1 MRSPSNYT
9 PHPWICAGLCAIAL
23 CSLGAASV
31 DIAPDTTVETLL
43 SLITVPAEDGTA
55 PKAHVA
61 EHHGHAS
68 FEQAEGW
75 VNQAMRTKES
85 IRAETETKHSICI
98 ALLRRV
104 STGFGRTLELYAR
117 QWGCGGLKPSYEFFL
132 FLRPQPHAK
141 ATMLDQWKMKVD
153 GHGKFFQRAFLDY
166 DTESGM
172 ALVQVTDGLD
182 GVLVKETVPVPS
194 QIAP

>member
-1 MRSPSNYT
+1 MA
-9 PHPWICAGLCAIAL
+9 ICLH
-23 CSLGAASV
+23 GAASAE
-31 DIAPDTTVETLL
+31 IAPDTTETLL
-43 SLITVPAEDGTA
+43 SLITMPTEGGTA

-104 STGFGRTLELYAR
+104 QTDSGRTSELYAR

-141 ATMLDQWKMKVD
+141 ATILSQWKMRVD
-153 GHGKFFQRAFLDY
+153 GLGKFFQRAFLDY
-166 DTESGM
+166 DAGLGM

-194 QIAP
+194 QVAP

>member
-1 MRSPSNYT
+1 MAM
-9 PHPWICAGLCAIAL
+9 CL
-23 CSLGAASV
+23 LGAASA
-31 DIAPDTTVETLL
+31 DIAPHTLETLL
-43 SLITVPAEDGTA
+43 SLITIPTEGDTVPN
-55 PKAHVA
+55 AHVA
-61 EHHGHAS
+61 EHHGHAL

-85 IRAETETKHSICI
+85 IRAEMETKASICI

-104 STGFGRTLELYAR
+104 QTGSGRTLELYAR

-141 ATMLDQWKMKVD
+141 ATILGQWKMKAD
-153 GHGKFFQRAFLDY
+153 GPGKFFQRAFLDY
-166 DTESGM
+166 DTGSGV

-182 GVLVKETVPVPS
+182 WVLVKETVSVPG
-194 QIAP
+194 QATP

>member
-1 MRSPSNYT
+1 MRSPSKYASYL
-9 PHPWICAGLCAIAL
+9 WICAGLCVIAL
-23 CSLGAASV
+23 CSLGAASA
-31 DIAPDTTVETLL
+31 DIAPETTETLL
-43 SLITVPAEDGTA
+43 SLMNVPIEGGTA
-55 PKAHVA
+55 PQAHVA

-75 VNQAMRTKES
+75 VNQALRTKES
-85 IRAETETKHSICI
+85 IRAETETKKSICI

-104 STGFGRTLELYAR
+104 QAGSGRTLELYAR

-141 ATMLDQWKMKVD
+141 ATILGQWKMRVD
-153 GHGKFFQRAFLDY
+153 GPGKFFQRAFLDY
-166 DTESGM
+166 DTGSGM

-182 GVLVKETVPVPS
+182 GVLVKETVPIPS
-194 QIAP
+194 QGAP

>member
-1 MRSPSNYT
+1 MRSPNSYT
-9 PHPWICAGLCAIAL
+9 PYPWICAGLFAIAI
-23 CSLGAASV
+23 CSLGAASA
-31 DIAPDTTVETLL
+31 DIAPDTLETLL
-43 SLITVPAEDGTA
+43 SLITVPPDGGMA
-55 PKAHVA
+55 PKASAA

-75 VNQAMRTKES
+75 VNQALRTKEA
-85 IRAETETKHSICI
+85 IRAETETKNSICI

-104 STGFGRTLELYAR
+104 QAGSGRTLELYTR
-117 QWGCGGLKPSYEFFL
+117 KWDCGGSNPSYEFFL

-141 ATMLDQWKMKVD
+141 ATILGQWKLKVD
-153 GHGKFFQRAFLDY
+153 GPGKLFQRAFLDY
-166 DTESGM
+166 DTGSGM

-194 QIAP
+194 QVAS

>member
-9 PHPWICAGLCAIAL
+9 PYPWICVGLCAIAI
-23 CSLGAASV
+23 CSLGAASA
-31 DIAPDTTVETLL
+31 DIALDTSETLL
-43 SLITVPAEDGTA
+43 SLVTVPLEDGMA
-55 PKAHVA
+55 PKAHAA

-75 VNQAMRTKES
+75 VNQAMRMKES

-104 STGFGRTLELYAR
+104 QTGSGRTLELYAR

-141 ATMLDQWKMKVD
+141 ATMLGQWKMKVD
-153 GHGKFFQRAFLDY
+153 GPGKFFQRAFLDY
-166 DTESGM
+166 DTGSGM

-182 GVLVKETVPVPS
+182 GVLVKETVPLTS
-194 QIAP
+194 QVAP